1 MIEIKRM
8 HTCSFQTALDVW
20 NKGFQGYFV
29 DMTISLDV
37 FMKRLSSEGISLEH
51 SLIAFHEGA
60 PVGFLLNGF
69 RTVGDKKIAWN
80 GGTGVVPNMRGK
92 GVGRV
97 LVGAALE
104 LYQAESVNVATLEA
118 ICGNKSAIALYTNN
132 GYQVIDELTNL
143 TGADSPPV
151 FMKSQSAYNVQRV
164 HPSVVSTLSFY
175 YERAAWQT
183 QWQSLVSTCGE
194 AIVVYLADG
203 STVAYALFKKNFD
216 ALGKVRAVAL
226 CQCEVDPKHHDR
238 EAIIDRALD
247 HVFPASDTYQR
258 STYNFRKSNDLVIQK
273 LLNAGFTTFIDQV
286 QMIKTISES

>member
-37 FMKRLSSEGISLEH
+37 FMKRLSSEGISLKH

-143 TGADSPPV
+143 T
-151 FMKSQSAYNVQRV
+151 
-164 HPSVVSTLSFY
+164 
-175 YERAAWQT
+175 
-183 QWQSLVSTCGE
+183 
-194 AIVVYLADG
+194 
-203 STVAYALFKKNFD
+203 
-216 ALGKVRAVAL
+216 
-226 CQCEVDPKHHDR
+226 
-238 EAIIDRALD
+238 
-247 HVFPASDTYQR
+247 
-258 STYNFRKSNDLVIQK
+258 
-273 LLNAGFTTFIDQV
+273 
-286 QMIKTISES
+286 